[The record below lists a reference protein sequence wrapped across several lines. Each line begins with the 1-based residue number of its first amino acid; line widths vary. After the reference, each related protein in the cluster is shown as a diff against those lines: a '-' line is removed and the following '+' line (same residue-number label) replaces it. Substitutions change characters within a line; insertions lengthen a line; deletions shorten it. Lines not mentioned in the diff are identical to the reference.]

1 MTKKQPTLLEL
12 ALQAQ
17 IASVQTATK
26 ILEDAIQLAE
36 DQHYAE
42 TRAVEQRRRDE
53 GIDAERIYDAAIKPI
68 EKAWQKVFKAALKA
82 SFRDT
87 AKATQ
92 ADRTAIQNE
101 ALFEQALPFI
111 GSEVPSDLPGLTE
124 LLATMKQ
131 QLQDR
136 RVETGK
142 ELSTAHDTSAQKD
155 RKKIPAAKKKKEQ
168 GIAAAKRKLEKARS
182 AADAR
187 LTKAMAKV
195 DQKLADAKAAAQL
208 QFDQTSAVRKQAWT
222 VYLDATRSA
231 EQLLLATLKLSGS
244 TSATL
249 SGAEWVAKFPT
260 SVEINDLAS
269 PFRENV
275 ASFLAALAAAGVNV
289 IVTATYRPLER
300 AFLMHYAWGIARLD
314 VNPSSVPNMAGVDIE
329 WVHTGPDGKT
339 DLTASKKAAEDM
351 VLAYGIAFQPALV
364 SQHTARLA
372 IDMTLSWN
380 GTVVVEDAQG
390 KKKTISS
397 TPRNGSNSAL
407 VAVGKTYGVLKLL
420 ADPPHWSANGH

>member
-1 MTKKQPTLLEL
+1 MKNKQPTLLEL

-17 IASVQTATK
+17 ISSVQTAK
-26 ILEDAIQLAE
+26 QILEEAIQLAE

-42 TRAVEQRRRDE
+42 THQAEQRRRE
-53 GIDAERIYDAAIKPI
+53 EVIAAERIYDAAIKPI
-68 EKAWQKVFKAALKA
+68 EKAWQKVFSAALQA

-92 ADRTAIQNE
+92 ADRTAIRNE
-101 ALFEQALPFI
+101 ALFEQALPLI
-111 GSEVPSDLPGLTE
+111 GTEIPSDLPGLTE
-124 LLATMKQ
+124 LLATMKK

-142 ELSTAHDTSAQKD
+142 ELSAAHDNSAQKD

-168 GIAAAKRKLEKARS
+168 GIAAAKRKLDKARS

-187 LTKAMAKV
+187 LTKAKAKA
-195 DQKLADAKAAAQL
+195 DKKLADAKAAAQL

-222 VYLDATRSA
+222 VYFDTTRKV
-231 EQLLLATLKLSGS
+231 EQLLLATLILSGS

-260 SVEINDLAS
+260 SMDINDLVT

-275 ASFLAALAAAGVNV
+275 ASFLAALAAAGVDV
-289 IVTATYRPLER
+289 VMSATYRPKER
-300 AFLMHYAWGIARLD
+300 AFLMHHAWGIARLG
-314 VNPSSVPNMAGVDIE
+314 VNPSSVPKMAGVDIE
-329 WVHTGPDGKT
+329 WVHTGSDGKT
-339 DLTASKKAAEDM
+339 DLTASQKAAEEM
-351 VLAYGIAFQPALV
+351 VLAYGIAYQPALV

-372 IDMTLSWN
+372 VDMTLSWN
-380 GTVVVEDAQG
+380 GTIVVKNAQG
-390 KKKTISS
+390 KKKTIST

-407 VAVGKTYGVLKLL
+407 VAVGQTYGVIKLL